1 MVGQEVNPDFVF
13 EGEILLYLYSDGSVE
28 KTVQQLIEMYI
39 LHSNNVFFTTK
50 LFKSFQEQLNEF
62 LQGLCIKT

>member
-28 KTVQQLIEMYI
+28 KTVQ
-39 LHSNNVFFTTK
+39 
-50 LFKSFQEQLNEF
+50 
-62 LQGLCIKT
+62 